1 MKKYRILHLLILTAT
16 SWNPVLGQTQ
26 MPDSLSHYLEVA
38 GQNNRNVKADFLL
51 YQAALQKVSQAGAYQ
66 DPQLEM
72 GFFLKPMELVD
83 GRQVAQFKLMQM
95 FPWFGTRKAAQTEA
109 QQMAQMAF
117 EKFRDTRDNLFFEVY
132 SQWFVLCQLQQQI
145 CNSLENKQLLE
156 QLHSL
161 AVRKFSSPSG
171 NGSYSIPIP
180 APRSANSSQSS
191 SSKGMTMG
199 GSAVASASSPSA
211 GMNAMA
217 SPAAMPASSGGMSD
231 VLRIEL
237 EQAELDNNIASLQSQ
252 LRAEKAKFNA
262 LLNRPAD
269 ASVQLPDNFERLP
282 FLLNEETAESRISN
296 NPMLTMIEAEKRS
309 FEAKAVMDK
318 KMGYPMFG
326 IGLQYMLINKIAS
339 SSSSMN
345 SSDGMATSNSMGG
358 MDMVMPMVSVT
369 IPLYRAKYKAQQRE
383 TQFRRQASIEK
394 QEATR
399 QQLSAQLS
407 SEKQALGNADRKIAL
422 MDKQTALARTTYQL
436 ALQEF
441 ASGKNDLSNAIQ
453 IQRQL
458 LDYQLTKSEAIA
470 EYNTRVA
477 AIKRLMS
484 FELTK
489 DN

>member
-1 MKKYRILHLLILTAT
+1 MGI
-16 SWNPVLGQTQ
+16 VLSMLPKHGSGQTA
-26 MPDSLSHYLEVA
+26 DSLSHYLEVA
-38 GQNNRNVKADFLL
+38 GRNNRNVKADFLL
-51 YQAALQKVSQAGAYQ
+51 YQAALQKVPQAGAYQ

-95 FPWFGTRKAAQTEA
+95 FPWFGTRKAARTEA
-109 QQMAQMAF
+109 QQMAQMTF
-117 EKFRDTRDNLFFEVY
+117 EKFRETRDNLFFDVY

-145 CNSLENKQLLE
+145 RNSLENQQLLE

-171 NGSYSIPIP
+171 NGSYSIPTP
-180 APRSANSSQSS
+180 APRPANSSQSNS
-191 SSKGMTMG
+191 SSGMAMG
-199 GSAVASASSPSA
+199 GNSVSSAPSSSS

-237 EQAELDNNIASLQSQ
+237 EQAESDNSIESLQSQ

-269 ASVQLPDNFERLP
+269 ASVLLPDNFEKLP
-282 FLLNEETAESRISN
+282 FLLDVEAANRQMNSN
-296 NPMLTMIEAEKRS
+296 NPMLAMIDAEKRS

-326 IGLQYMLINKIAS
+326 IGFQYMLINKAATN
-339 SSSSMN
+339 SSSMN
-345 SSDGMATSNSMGG
+345 ESSMGG

-369 IPLYRAKYKAQQRE
+369 IPLYRNKFKAQQRE
-383 TQFRRQASIEK
+383 TEFRRQASIEK

-399 QQLSAQLS
+399 QQLTAQLF

-441 ASGKNDLSNAIQ
+441 ASEKNDLSNVIQ

-458 LDYQLTKSEAIA
+458 LDYQLKKSEAIA
-470 EYNTRVA
+470 DYNTRVA
-477 AIKRLMS
+477 AIKRLVS